1 MAFPFVGEIKMFG
14 GSYAP
19 NGYALCNGQLL
30 PIAQN
35 TALYTVL
42 GTQFGGDGKNTVGLP
57 NFNGRSPVGTG
68 TLAGNPVA
76 FTQASSGGAETV
88 TLSTVNMPGH
98 SHDLYISTGQA
109 DSDSPLGNFLATAND
124 GGGNQL
130 LIYGS
135 QASGSMVPMS
145 PMSIS
150 VTGGSQPINVRNPY
164 LAVTF
169 IIAVNGMEPQQK

>member
-30 PIAQN
+30 PVAQN
-35 TALYTVL
+35 KALYSVL
-42 GTQFGGDGKNTVGLP
+42 GTQFGGDGVNTVGLP

-68 TLAGNPVA
+68 TLEGNPVA
-76 FTQASSGGAETV
+76 FTQASTGGAETA
-88 TLSTVNMPGH
+88 TLTTANMPGH
-98 SHDLYISTGQA
+98 NHTLYISTGEG
-109 DSDSPLGNFLATAND
+109 DSDSPMGNFLATAND
-124 GGGNQL
+124 GSGNQL

-135 QASGSMVPMS
+135 QSSGSMVPMS

-150 VTGGSQPINVRNPY
+150 TTGGSQPFNVRNPY
-164 LAVTF
+164 LVVTF
-169 IIAVNGMEPQQK
+169 IVAVIGVEPQKS